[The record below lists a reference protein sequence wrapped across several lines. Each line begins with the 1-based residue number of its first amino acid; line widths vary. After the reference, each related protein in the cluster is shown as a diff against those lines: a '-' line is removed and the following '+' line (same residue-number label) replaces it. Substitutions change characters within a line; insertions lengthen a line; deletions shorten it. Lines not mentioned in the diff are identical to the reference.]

1 MSRSPISSLMLALVL
16 VSAARGADER
26 TQAPIEVYEW
36 SVWVGSPGGATLN
49 AARVYR
55 NAMPAAVGTSRPKFE
70 EADLA
75 KKFAVAPIS
84 VVQVFGDPS
93 QDVDVDLRIKK
104 GTILAHWPQGKERSG
119 GIQWFKSS
127 LVAAPP
133 SGIAP
138 GNLAGNHWFQTL
150 RHNEP
155 TLYLKHETRV
165 ERFLAYDTELTIPI
179 PVKLRGGPDEY
190 TLQNLTG
197 QRLLDVA
204 VIAPVDGGCRIGWLD
219 ALPTAVPPEKPVDES
234 EKAREKEKK
243 DKEKEK

>member
-1 MSRSPISSLMLALVL
+1 MSPTPSRPSLVL
-16 VSAARGADER
+16 VLLLASAARGADER
-26 TQAPIEVYEW
+26 NQAPIEVYEW

-49 AARVYR
+49 APRVYR
-55 NAMPAAVGTSRPKFE
+55 NAMPAAIGTSRPKFE

-84 VVQVFGDPS
+84 VVQVFGDAA
-93 QDVDVDLRIKK
+93 QDVDIDLRIKK

-127 LVAAPP
+127 LLAAPP

-138 GNLAGNHWFQTL
+138 GNLAENHWFQAL

-155 TLYLKHETRV
+155 ALYLKHETRV
-165 ERFLAYDTELTIPI
+165 ERFLAYDTELTMPI

-204 VIAPVDGGCRIGWLD
+204 VIAPADGGYRVGWLD
-219 ALPTAVPPEKPVDES
+219 ALPTAVPPEKPVD
-234 EKAREKEKK
+234 
-243 DKEKEK
+243 